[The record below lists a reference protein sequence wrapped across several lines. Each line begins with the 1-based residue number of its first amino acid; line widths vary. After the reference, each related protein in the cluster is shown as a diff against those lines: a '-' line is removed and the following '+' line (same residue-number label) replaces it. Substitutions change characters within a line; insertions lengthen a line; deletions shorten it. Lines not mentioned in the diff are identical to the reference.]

1 MRNELAELYKLL
13 ETFDT
18 ALMTTVSRDGH
29 LTSRPMALQKQALP
43 DSDLWF
49 AAELDSEKIADLKAD
64 PRVNLACFHEKG
76 NRAYISIAGTARID
90 TDKQRIKSL
99 WQEDWKI
106 YFPEGPEATDICL
119 IHVTAEL
126 ATWWQPEGGQLS
138 TLYKMAKAYV
148 TGTEPEFPE
157 PVRVQM
163 GNGR

>member
-1 MRNELAELYKLL
+1 MRNDLVELYKLL
-13 ETFDT
+13 ETFDA

-29 LTSRPMALQKQALP
+29 LISRPMALQKQALP

-64 PRVNLACFHEKG
+64 PRINLACFHESG
-76 NRAYISIAGTARID
+76 NRAYISIAGQARID
-90 TDKQRIKSL
+90 TDRQRIKDL

-106 YFPEGPEATDICL
+106 YFPEGPEATDLGL

-126 ATWWQPEGGQLS
+126 ATYWQPEGGHLS

-148 TGTEPEFPE
+148 SGTEPEFRD
-157 PVRVQM
+157 PVRVQVR
-163 GNGR
+163 NAR